1 MRETIGKGGK
11 VIIPAFAIGR
21 VEEIVYWLKRLEEAR
36 QIPVVPVF
44 LDSPMAIEALDRYA
58 RFSHELDPEMH
69 VRRGEIS
76 AFMTRRF
83 QMLGSPRDSADAAA
97 STLPSIVISASGMAT
112 GGRVLNHLKIGL
124 PNPRNTILF
133 SGFQAE
139 GTRGRR
145 LVDGEREIKIHG
157 TMVPV
162 AARVEQLESMSAHAD
177 VNELMRW
184 LGQFKRP
191 PSMTCVTH
199 GEPATLDAFRQ
210 RIETTLGWPV
220 RVPAYLDQIELP

>member
-1 MRETIGKGGK
+1 
-11 VIIPAFAIGR
+11 
-21 VEEIVYWLKRLEEAR
+21 
-36 QIPVVPVF
+36 
-44 LDSPMAIEALDRYA
+44 
-58 RFSHELDPEMH
+58 MH

-97 STLPSIVISASGMAT
+97 STLPSIVISSSGMAT
-112 GGRVLNHLKIGL
+112 GGRVLHHLKIGL
-124 PNPRNTILF
+124 PDPRNTVLF
-133 SGFQAE
+133 VGYQAA

-145 LVDGEREIKIHG
+145 LVDGEREVQDSRHDG
-157 TMVPV
+157 
-162 AARVEQLESMSAHAD
+162 ARGGARRATRVD
-177 VNELMRW
+177 VGARRRQRDDALARA
-184 LGQFKRP
+184 FTRP
-191 PSMTCVTH
+191 PAMTYLVH